1 MQNHSESRVYAGF
14 FVRLI
19 AYGIDMLIASI
30 AVAAVKLP
38 FSIAASNG
46 AGFLKSNFIF
56 TYSFLDVLGY
66 VGIAAYFVLLTYFA
80 HTTVGKILFHLEV
93 SCERE
98 WSFVNVLYRETVG
111 RFLSSLLNIG
121 YLAVIVQKEKQG
133 FHDMLC
139 DTHVVYKNMFQEKTR
154 VWSPSVITP
163 GDETA
168 SPPPPENTAIKAWVQ
183 GTELAEGTAAGIGQ
197 KGEAEIPPQVSE
209 TLPDNGEQPVSE
221 AVLKEPESEEQPVSE
236 VYRQPPEERPKQTW
250 AYYSPKEKQ
259 EPAPQI
265 VSAFEVTKSNP
276 QQAEARDFIA
286 ENENKTTE

>member
-1 MQNHSESRVYAGF
+1 MYAGF

-19 AYGIDMLIASI
+19 AYGIDMMIASI

-66 VGIAAYFVLLTYFA
+66 IGIAAYFVLLTYFA

-93 SCERE
+93 SCERK

-139 DTHVVYKNMFQEKTR
+139 DTHVVYKNMFEKKR
-154 VWSPSVITP
+154 KMPPSVIVP
-163 GDETA
+163 GDEA
-168 SPPPPENTAIKAWVQ
+168 GSLPPAENAAIKDWVQ
-183 GTELAEGTAAGIGQ
+183 GTGLVESAAAAARTGQ
-197 KGEAEIPPQVSE
+197 KAEPQQ
-209 TLPDNGEQPVSE
+209 QPVSE
-221 AVLKEPESEEQPVSE
+221 MLPENGEQLISEVPQKQPDSGEQPALEVS
-236 VYRQPPEERPKQTW
+236 QPSSEERPKQTW
-250 AYYSPKEKQ
+250 AYYSPKE

-265 VSAFEVTKSNP
+265 VSAVEVTKSNP
-276 QQAEARDFIA
+276 LDTEAGNLTAED
-286 ENENKTTE
+286 ENTTIE